1 MNHVKLDNE
10 NKRLNDQLEVSN
22 EKNIDADDEID
33 DLKGKIIELTKVK
46 IELEETVFKKN
57 LSIEELTIQNKD
69 LKDDLE
75 RAKQIHEQVII

>member
-1 MNHVKLDNE
+1 MKLDNE